1 MAAVAKIT
9 AFRGAPGYKADQLW
23 LPFLYFQTM
32 EKSIQDTF
40 DIDRRSGTDRRKH
53 NDINL
58 RSMIGNGKRR
68 FVRRQEDRN
77 KIFLVDH
84 YSPKLFAAIMA
95 IIFLSVIDGLLT
107 LYLMNHGA
115 HEVNPVMAYY
125 INVGPYTFFTL
136 KFALTIIGAV
146 TLLIFRD
153 IIPQSFKV
161 RTYSLLYLVVGVFM
175 MTVAWELYL
184 VFNVIV

>member
-1 MAAVAKIT
+1 MA
-9 AFRGAPGYKADQLW
+9 
-23 LPFLYFQTM
+23 LPFSISKNM

-40 DIDRRSGTDRRKH
+40 GTDRRSGIDRRKKSGV
-53 NDINL
+53 DL
-58 RSMIGNGKRR
+58 RSMMGNGKRR
-68 FVRRQEDRN
+68 SIRRLEDR
-77 KIFLVDH
+77 KKMFLVDQ
-84 YSPKLFAAIMA
+84 YSPRLFAAIIA
-95 IIFLSVIDGLLT
+95 ILFLSVIDGLLT
-107 LYLMNHGA
+107 LFLMNHGA

-136 KFALTIIGAV
+136 KYALTIIGAI
-146 TLLIFRD
+146 TLLMFRN

-161 RTYSLLYLVVGVFM
+161 RTYSLLYLVVGAFI